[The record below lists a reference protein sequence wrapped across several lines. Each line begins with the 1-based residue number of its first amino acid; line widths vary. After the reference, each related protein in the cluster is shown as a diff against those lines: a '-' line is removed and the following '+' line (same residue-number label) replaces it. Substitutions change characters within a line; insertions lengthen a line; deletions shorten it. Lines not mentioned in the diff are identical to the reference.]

1 METDRV
7 DLPEQF
13 IDAVS
18 PDAGIAW
25 QACLNSLRVRCDVE
39 VYDAG
44 SWRGDHRVPVLSA
57 SQVLIRD

>member
-13 IDAVS
+13 IDAIS

-39 VYDAG
+39 VYDAAVG
-44 SWRGDHRVPVLSA
+44 MAITAFRFYRQA
-57 SQVLIRD
+57 RF